1 MRRVGL
7 SFLIMTLLLGCGP
20 KAPPAAGPKMY
31 FGPTERMGEV
41 VAAVNANNSK
51 LPTLW
56 AEVAKARYDFVND
69 KGRRD
74 SETLD
79 GGVLLYQQQ
88 PRAVRLVGDK
98 LVAGHVMELGSNSD
112 VYWLSIKVG
121 PDTAWWGH
129 YENLGKP
136 CSESLPIR
144 PDLLFE
150 VLGVSAFNPDL
161 TAMPAPVMRFNPD
174 ADAYTFIW
182 VLPFRDR
189 FVATR
194 EVWYDRQTKRPKV
207 VVLYDVD
214 GRVVLRAYLSKHE
227 PVEIPNVPKAQW
239 PSVATE
245 YDLLFPD
252 EKGGSK
258 LFLQLGRVRLSNK
271 GAPSRASFL
280 FSPEAKR
287 LGVSKVIELDES
299 CGQ

>member
-1 MRRVGL
+1 MRRAVLTLIAVG
-7 SFLIMTLLLGCGP
+7 FLVGCHPKPPPGGP
-20 KAPPAAGPKMY
+20 KAY
-31 FGPTERMGEV
+31 FGPTDRMAAV
-41 VAAVNANNSK
+41 VAAVNANNAK

-79 GGVLLYQQQ
+79 GGVLLYQQS
-88 PRAVRLVGDK
+88 PRSVRLVGDA
-98 LVAGHVMELGSNSD
+98 LIGHVLELGSNQD

-174 ADAYTFIW
+174 ADAYTFVW
-182 VLPFRDR
+182 VLPCQDR
-189 FVATR
+189 YVATG
-194 EVWYDRQTKRPKV
+194 EVWYDRKTKRPRV

-227 PVEIPNVPKAQW
+227 PVEVPNVPKEQW
-239 PSVATE
+239 PAVATE

-252 EKGGSK
+252 KKGGSR
-258 LFLQLGRVRLSNK
+258 LYLQLGRVRLSNK

-280 FSPEAKR
+280 FAPDAKR
-287 LGVSKVIELDES
+287 LGVSKVIQLDED
-299 CGQ
+299 CGR